1 MNMTIERRPFGV
13 TAESE
18 TVWAYVLQN
27 EFLTAEVL
35 TWGASLRRLVF
46 RDVDV
51 VLGYDSLEDYIRSDG
66 YMGAT
71 VGRVC
76 NRIGGAAFVLDSGAY
91 PLAKNDGNNHLHG
104 GVRGFDRYV
113 WDAEIAADGVRFS
126 RISPDGEEGYPGALT
141 VSVTYR
147 LSGAALSLEYSA
159 QSNRNT
165 LCSLTN
171 HSYFNLNGGGMVLDH
186 TLMLAA
192 ETYLE
197 TGPGCLPTGRL
208 LPVAGTPFDFQTVK
222 PIGRDIDTPIE
233 QLKLVN
239 GYDHHFCLSDDR
251 LFHRAAVLRGNI
263 SGITMT
269 MDTTSPGVQLYTANS
284 LFRRRGK
291 GGAVYVPRCDV
302 CLEPQFPPDAAHHL
316 ELPQPLLQAGSLYRH
331 RTVYTFS

>member
-126 RISPDGEEGYPGALT
+126 RTSPDGEEGYPGALT

-147 LSGAALSLEYSA
+147 LSGAALSLEYSV
-159 QSNRNT
+159 QSDKSQLFQPQRRRHG
-165 LCSLTN
+165 SGS
-171 HSYFNLNGGGMVLDH
+171 HID
-186 TLMLAA
+186 
-192 ETYLE
+192 
-197 TGPGCLPTGRL
+197 
-208 LPVAGTPFDFQTVK
+208 AGS
-222 PIGRDIDTPIE
+222 R
-233 QLKLVN
+233 
-239 GYDHHFCLSDDR
+239 
-251 LFHRAAVLRGNI
+251 NI
-263 SGITMT
+263 SGDRPWM
-269 MDTTSPGVQLYTANS
+269 SAY
-284 LFRRRGK
+284 R
-291 GGAVYVPRCDV
+291 AV
-302 CLEPQFPPDAAHHL
+302 A
-316 ELPQPLLQAGSLYRH
+316 AGSG
-331 RTVYTFS
+331 YTL